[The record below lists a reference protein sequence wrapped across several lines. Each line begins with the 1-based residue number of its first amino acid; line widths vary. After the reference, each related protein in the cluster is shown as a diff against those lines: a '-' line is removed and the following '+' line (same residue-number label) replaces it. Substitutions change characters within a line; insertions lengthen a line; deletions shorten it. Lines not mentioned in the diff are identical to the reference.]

1 MGYRS
6 EVALA
11 ISKELM
17 PRFLTVFAKCPEA
30 QAMVFKDH
38 NKMVEDYDGEGTF
51 FVHWSGI
58 KWYDSYPEVKAIE
71 KFLAECELDDFED
84 LANSYEHYRFVRL
97 GEEHDDVEIMGD
109 LCSWDINF
117 TRELTF

>member
-6 EVALA
+6 SVALA

-38 NKMVEDYDGEGTF
+38 DRMDEDYDGEGTF
-51 FVHWSGI
+51 FVYWDHI
-58 KWYDSYPEVKAIE
+58 KWYTSYPEVEAIE
-71 KFLAECELDDFED
+71 NFLAECELDDFED
-84 LANSYEHYRFVRL
+84 LDNSYEHYRFLRL
-97 GEEHDDVEIMGD
+97 GEDHDDLDMMGH
-109 LCSWDINF
+109 LCEYDIRL
-117 TRELTF
+117 TRELSF

>member
-11 ISKELM
+11 VSKELM

-38 NKMVEDYDGEGTF
+38 DKMDEDYDGRGTF

-58 KWYDSYPEVKAIE
+58 KWYDSYPEIRAIQE
-71 KFLAECELDDFED
+71 FLDDCEMDDFDDIEHSWD
-84 LANSYEHYRFVRL
+84 HYRFVRL
-97 GEEHDDVEIMGD
+97 GENHDDTEIMGD